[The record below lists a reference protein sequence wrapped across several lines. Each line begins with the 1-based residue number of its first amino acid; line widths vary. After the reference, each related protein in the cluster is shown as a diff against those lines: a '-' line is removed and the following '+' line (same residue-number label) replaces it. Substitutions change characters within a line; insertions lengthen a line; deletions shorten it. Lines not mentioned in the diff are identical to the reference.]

1 MKLCLTAFLATFAI
15 GIAALLTAE
24 ALSSAPPAGGGKA
37 ASSTAKTDI
46 GVYDTPN
53 PLRLPN
59 AAFATPGAKE
69 GWEYSGT
76 VNANFVSS
84 RAQLESWS
92 LNQGWTPQN
101 KITLDESLDP
111 KVILTFKRGKEE
123 MTMLIWKIS
132 TNSTGFA
139 YKRESPTEKRQ
150 IK

>member
-15 GIAALLTAE
+15 GIAALLTEE
-24 ALSSAPPAGGGKA
+24 ALSSAPPAGGGRA
-37 ASSTAKTDI
+37 ANSTPKKNV
-46 GVYDTPN
+46 GVYDSPN

-69 GWEYSGT
+69 GWEYSGM

-139 YKRESPTEKRQ
+139 YKRESTTEKKQ
-150 IK
+150 K

>member
-24 ALSSAPPAGGGKA
+24 ALSSTPHAGGGRA
-37 ASSTAKTDI
+37 ANSTPKENVGVFYSS
-46 GVYDTPN
+46 N

-69 GWEYSGT
+69 GWEYSGM

-123 MTMLIWKIS
+123 MTMLVWKIS

-139 YKRESPTEKRQ
+139 YKRESTTEKKQ
-150 IK
+150 K